1 MVCRLTRLCG
11 LAAALFLHIAA
22 GGAAAEPVDIELVLS
37 VDSSGSIDN
46 GEFALQREGYA
57 QALTHPEVV
66 DAIRRGPHRA
76 IAVTFI
82 EWSGPDIRTQV
93 VGWTRV
99 AGPADAQAVAAILR
113 SAPRTIF
120 GGGTSLA
127 GAILSGAAAFEENGF
142 EGVRRVI
149 DISGDGPNNR
159 GPSVTAARDTAIARG
174 ITINGLPILED
185 DEGLALYF
193 RDFVIG
199 GPGAF
204 VQPAQGFADFERAV
218 RRKLLQELNL
228 SGEPAPDAAGDGPLS
243 GARGAIPAAPWSATT
258 RRSS

>member
-1 MVCRLTRLCG
+1 MIRRFARLCG
-11 LAAALFLHIAA
+11 LAAALVLYVAVA
-22 GGAAAEPVDIELVLS
+22 RVAAAEPVDIELVLS

-57 QALTHPEVV
+57 RALTHPEVV
-66 DAIRRGPHRA
+66 AAIQRGPHRA

-82 EWSGPDIRTQV
+82 EWSGPEIRTQV

-99 AGPADAQAVAAILR
+99 SGPADAEAVAATLR
-113 SAPRTIF
+113 RAPRTIF

-127 GAILSGAAAFEENGF
+127 GAILSGAAAFEQNGF

-149 DISGDGPNNR
+149 DVSGDGPNNR
-159 GPSVTAARDTAIARG
+159 GTSVTAARDAATARG

-185 DEGLALYF
+185 DEGLADYY

-228 SGEPAPDAAGDGPLS
+228 SEGNGS
-243 GARGAIPAAPWSATT
+243 GAASGG
-258 RRSS
+258 

>member
-1 MVCRLTRLCG
+1 MVCRLCRLCG
-11 LAAALFLHIAA
+11 LAAALVLFVAA
-22 GGAAAEPVDIELVLS
+22 GGAAAEPVDLELVLS

-57 QALTHPEVV
+57 RALTHPEVV
-66 DAIRRGPHRA
+66 AAIRRGPHRA
-76 IAVTFI
+76 IALTFI
-82 EWSGPDIRTQV
+82 EWSGPDIRTDV
-93 VGWTRV
+93 VGWTRIS
-99 AGPADAQAVAAILR
+99 GGADAEAVAATLR

-127 GAILSGAAAFEENGF
+127 GAILAGAAAFEANGF
-142 EGVRRVI
+142 EGVRHVI

-159 GPSVTAARDTAIARG
+159 GSSVTAARDAATARG

-185 DEGLALYF
+185 DEGLALYY

-228 SGEPAPDAAGDGPLS
+228 SEGIGADAAPGG
-243 GARGAIPAAPWSATT
+243 
-258 RRSS
+258 

>member
-1 MVCRLTRLCG
+1 MVCRLCRLCG
-11 LAAALFLHIAA
+11 LAAALVLFVAA

-57 QALTHPEVV
+57 RALTHPEVV
-66 DAIRRGPHRA
+66 AAIRRGPYRA
-76 IAVTFI
+76 IALTFI

-93 VGWTRV
+93 VGWTRIS
-99 AGPADAQAVAAILR
+99 GGADAEAVAATLR

-127 GAILSGAAAFEENGF
+127 GAILAGAASFEANGF

-159 GPSVTAARDTAIARG
+159 GSSVTAARDAATGRG

-185 DEGLALYF
+185 DEGLALYY

-228 SGEPAPDAAGDGPLS
+228 SEGT
-243 GARGAIPAAPWSATT
+243 GANAAPGG
-258 RRSS
+258 